1 MAKDPLNLLERTPR
15 PERVQFVL
23 ERLTDD
29 LEAET
34 RTMQLVRLVV
44 ERFGVSTT
52 SAIEDIKQ
60 ARIRLAEAMN
70 EALPWLG
77 ASVKDTL
84 MRLSRKAEMAGEYA
98 AATDATFKL
107 GKFLG
112 LHEKSDASQAGAMTP
127 EELQAHL
134 DAALRAKLEAM
145 DPDEIAALLARKA
158 D

>member
-1 MAKDPLNLLERTPR
+1 M
-15 PERVQFVL
+15 FVL
-23 ERLTDD
+23 ENLTADAD
-29 LEAET
+29 AET
-34 RTMQLVRLVV
+34 RTMQLVKLVV
-44 ERFGVSTT
+44 DKYGVSSTT
-52 SAIEDIKQ
+52 AIGDVKL
-60 ARIRLAEAMN
+60 ARVKLAEAMN
-70 EALPWLG
+70 DALPWLG

-84 MRLSRKAEMAGEYA
+84 MRLARKAEAAGRFDWA
-98 AATDATFKL
+98 NDATFKL